1 MKILQPSYGSI
12 IIQGN
17 AFGIRARPEDDFLKP
32 PLASDSKHIV
42 QAQPGQMIL
51 SARVRCL
58 LNYLSN
64 RLFLLYLTAIETFY
78 IVYQ

>member
-1 MKILQPSYGSI
+1 MKILQQSYGSI

-17 AFGIRARPEDDFLKP
+17 AFGIRTRPDADFLQS
-32 PLASDSKHIV
+32 PLVSDRKHID

-51 SARVRCL
+51 SARVRWL
-58 LNYLSN
+58 MNYLSN